1 MKAIVRYLKDLY
13 SGPFQA
19 ILVISFSLVAA
30 LTIGVGSWVISNT
43 IDGYLAEAMGERIAR
58 DIYLAETFYEIK
70 LRQISGI
77 ASRLSLHPH
86 LIDSIEAANQGNRQ
100 ALEIINEEIYN
111 KGLGLTLGG
120 NHFIVVLNAKGDV
133 LVGML
138 ITIEGDQI
146 PLVAGGNWSELPVI
160 AQVQEQEMTVASTEV
175 IPERLLA
182 QVGVADQARIEL
194 IDTPKAALQ
203 PFDPREG
210 RAALAL
216 VGVAPIWEGDQFLGM
231 ALVFHMLNN
240 DFTLVDQI
248 QDAAQVD
255 TATIFF
261 GDLRVSTNVLDE
273 MGERAIGTRVSQEVG
288 DVVLHG
294 GQEYIGSAFVVNEN
308 YITRYEP
315 LRNHIGQIVGML
327 NVGARQASFLRLLNT
342 FDQRVAFV
350 AIFMFILTFVL
361 ATPVSRRITRPL
373 KELRELSRTSYQ
385 IAEGDLNARA
395 PIIAG
400 GEVGQLASAFNEM
413 LDTLQATQDQLV
425 RRENLASL
433 GQLAAGVAHELNN
446 PLATV
451 LLYADIMLREL
462 SDDDSRRADLEIILR
477 ETNRCKTTVA
487 SLLDFA
493 RQHQVEAKEIDLN
506 ALIENIVEIE
516 RQHDVYDQVDIRLDL
531 SPTLPHVQA
540 DMTQLRAVFINL
552 LSNAAEAMPEGG
564 MVLIKT
570 IPGPTDMITITIEDT
585 GEGIAPEIIPKLYT
599 PFFTTKPVGKGIGL
613 GLAITYGIVKMHRG
627 QIQVESQVGEGTT
640 FTIRLPIR
648 LPIAGATKP
657 LNDSLSGQGDIL
669 G

>member
-1 MKAIVRYLKDLY
+1 
-13 SGPFQA
+13 
-19 ILVISFSLVAA
+19 
-30 LTIGVGSWVISNT
+30 
-43 IDGYLAEAMGERIAR
+43 
-58 DIYLAETFYEIK
+58 
-70 LRQISGI
+70 
-77 ASRLSLHPH
+77 
-86 LIDSIEAANQGNRQ
+86 
-100 ALEIINEEIYN
+100 
-111 KGLGLTLGG
+111 
-120 NHFIVVLNAKGDV
+120 
-133 LVGML
+133 
-138 ITIEGDQI
+138 
-146 PLVAGGNWSELPVI
+146 
-160 AQVQEQEMTVASTEV
+160 
-175 IPERLLA
+175 
-182 QVGVADQARIEL
+182 
-194 IDTPKAALQ
+194 
-203 PFDPREG
+203 
-210 RAALAL
+210 
-216 VGVAPIWEGDQFLGM
+216 
-231 ALVFHMLNN
+231 
-240 DFTLVDQI
+240 
-248 QDAAQVD
+248 
-255 TATIFF
+255 
-261 GDLRVSTNVLDE
+261 

-294 GQEYIGSAFVVNEN
+294 GQEYVGSAFVVNEN